1 MDIEYKHG
9 GVDDTFEYGVVPSQK
24 EEEGYILR
32 HGQTIRGEIRL
43 NAYNK
48 AILQWYSLGPIPLD
62 QAKAWLR
69 GIVDLILMGEEL
81 ESEAKKKVK
90 HSKPKSKGRMVRS
103 K

>member
-1 MDIEYKHG
+1 MDIEYKPG
-9 GVDDTFEYGVVPSQK
+9 GVDDTFEYEVVPSQK
-24 EEEGYILR
+24 EEGYILR

-48 AILQWYSLGPIPLD
+48 AVLQWYSLGPIPLD

-69 GIVDLILMGEEL
+69 GIVDLMLVGEEL

-90 HSKPKSKGRMVRS
+90 HAKPKNKGRMVRS

>member
-1 MDIEYKHG
+1 MDIEYKPG
-9 GVDDTFEYGVVPSQK
+9 GVDDTFEYEVVPSQK
-24 EEEGYILR
+24 EEGYILR
-32 HGQTIRGEIRL
+32 HGQTVRGEIRL

-48 AILQWYSLGPIPLD
+48 VILQWYSLGPIPLD

-90 HSKPKSKGRMVRS
+90 HAKPKSKGRMVRS